1 MRDAYLKF
9 ETCMYCNFINKLE
22 MGFIYKIANIKTN
35 KCYIG
40 ETKESNPETRW
51 KRHLRTIAK
60 GRGCPAL
67 QDAVQKH
74 GVENFKFEVLII
86 CFDESRFELEKQYIK
101 KYNSMVPNGYNIL
114 EGGLGGGGFKGKK
127 HTEKT
132 IEKIKTSLKNVV
144 VTPEDR
150 DERIKKIKETM
161 KKVDISG
168 KVKSSEKYKKALEE
182 GRVGFGT
189 GSKLKEDIKEKI
201 RNSLKEYYK
210 KTSNK
215 KEVNIEKHRESMAK
229 AVGRSVSQ
237 FDLDNKFI
245 ASFKSIA
252 EATRSTNISRGGI
265 GFVVKGTHNTA
276 GGFKWKYK
284 S

>member
-1 MRDAYLKF
+1 
-9 ETCMYCNFINKLE
+9 
-22 MGFIYKIANIKTN
+22 MGFIYKITNMKTK

-40 ETKESNPETRW
+40 ETKEANPETRW
-51 KRHLRTIAK
+51 RRHIQTIAK

-67 QDAVQKH
+67 QDAVQKY
-74 GVENFKFEVLII
+74 GIENFKFEVLII
-86 CFDESRFELEKQYIK
+86 CFDSARFELEKEYIK

-127 HTEKT
+127 HSEET

-144 VTPEDR
+144 ITPEDR

-182 GRVGFGT
+182 GRVGLK
-189 GSKLKEDIKEKI
+189 SKEDIKEKI
-201 RNSLKEYYK
+201 SNSLKEYYK
-210 KTSNK
+210 KTSDK
-215 KEVNIEKHRESMAK
+215 KEINIEKHRESMAK

-237 FDLDNKFI
+237 YDLDNKFI

-252 EATRSTNISRGGI
+252 EAARFTNISRGGI
-265 GFVVKGTHNTA
+265 GFVVKGANKTA
-276 GGFKWKYK
+276 GGFIWKYN